1 MSSLKKRT
9 KLKVAFAIFLT
20 TIFVLLTGC
29 PATVSDPTFL
39 VVFETNGGTAIS
51 SQKIKSGDTAQKPED
66 PEKENCTFGGWY
78 TDEDFQNEYN
88 FDNPVTNKLKL
99 YAKWNEIPAPTSYTV
114 TFETNGGTNVT
125 PVYVTEGVVDTIPA
139 APEKTH
145 YNFAGWFKD
154 SNLTQAFNFAT
165 DIADITENIT
175 LYAGWTII
183 QRTITFNVKGGS
195 AVSAVV
201 FDEGT
206 NATAPAA
213 PEKYGYRFEGWYSD
227 EELTT
232 AYNISS
238 ASSNLTED
246 ITLYAKWNP
255 KQYKATFVVNG
266 GSYVS
271 QQTLDYNT
279 AITKPQDPKRTHYT
293 FGGWYT
299 DEGLITAY
307 NFETSVITQDISL
320 YAKWTIITHVITVNT
335 NGGTAVTPITFDE
348 GSSLG
353 TIPSDPK
360 KTGYTFA
367 GWFSNEGLTSGFN
380 FATDVSRLTDN
391 ITVYAK
397 WNPKQYKATFV
408 VNGGSYVSQQTLD
421 YNTAITKPQDPKRT
435 HYTFGGWYTD
445 EGLITAYNFE
455 TSVITQDISLY
466 AKWTIIT
473 HVITVNTNGGTAVT
487 PITFDEGSSL
497 GTIPSDPK
505 KTGYTFAGW
514 FSNEGLT
521 SGFNFATDVS
531 RLTDNITVYAKW
543 NIKSYTVTFDAQSGT
558 PAPNAVSADYGSTI
572 TSPQEPEKTGY
583 SFGGW
588 FKDANLTDEFIFGTD
603 VITDNINLKA
613 KWNINVYTVTFNSN
627 GGSDVTTQYVNYN
640 DTAQIPA
647 EPSRTGYSFAGW
659 NYNFSTP
666 VTGNIEITASWT
678 IDSYPVKFMLDGNVY
693 RTFTINYNSTVDS
706 SDVDTPEDDAKIFDD
721 WYIGNTKFVFT
732 TAITGETTITGK
744 WKPVTT
750 EQCVVTYKNHNDV
763 ILNQIIV
770 SKNVALT
777 QPTTP
782 IRNGYSFDGW
792 LNGSSLWDFSTAV
805 TDNLILKQKWT
816 PNSLGIEV
824 TLGSLGTEAGVT
836 IVKESATFTATTGF
850 AVYSWELLSNTQS
863 NVVLAQ
869 SDQNTFTVNTTS
881 LSAGYYSVYLL
892 VQDSNGNIYQAQSQI
907 RVVKGE

>member
-299 DEGLITAY
+299 DEGLT
-307 NFETSVITQDISL
+307 
-320 YAKWTIITHVITVNT
+320 
-335 NGGTAVTPITFDE
+335 
-348 GSSLG
+348 
-353 TIPSDPK
+353 
-360 KTGYTFA
+360 
-367 GWFSNEGLTSGFN
+367 
-380 FATDVSRLTDN
+380 
-391 ITVYAK
+391 
-397 WNPKQYKATFV
+397 
-408 VNGGSYVSQQTLD
+408 
-421 YNTAITKPQDPKRT
+421 
-435 HYTFGGWYTD
+435 
-445 EGLITAYNFE
+445 TAYNFE